1 MKMQKR
7 ISTYLFKALSFFLV
21 MALSGVKSFL
31 DGKANPL
38 GVDKDFLALV
48 QSDNQDS
55 FGYFKSK
62 LIPDGKTSSGQ
73 LGVAKEKYDMA
84 VAQYEKVQVNKDSIA
99 GELEAQ
105 RSKFDDRLRA
115 IVGAEYGTLAYETP
129 EKNTGGEISIQLKNI
144 ELAINR
150 IGHNAQEIKN
160 LESQIQ
166 NEIERRGKEIGINN
180 RMADTY
186 IRYGN
191 KQIKLTKEIGAINAV
206 QAFANS
212 TAKASDNWLT
222 SFGASIFGNSTN
234 GVIQAAAEV
243 GKAFLNAEKERLTAR
258 QSAEIVYLNSEIS
271 DINSAAR
278 VKDLLLG
285 MSTLAIESQQAAISL
300 AQEQGRLQAILDEKS
315 HLEARRA
322 EARGDL
328 GKRYFADPSHRII
341 MNQYII
347 ESGFAFDEAQ
357 FWVFMMARA
366 LEYKWNRSLS
376 TSYSG
381 KGYTAS
387 TVFALR
393 NAAELVEMARA
404 LSNFDDIQNVGVR
417 QGSQFVKFSLREDF
431 FGFKRL
437 DDKGNLLKYP
447 DPSSGKSVDAITAFR
462 SYMKQKVAAPLNAN
476 MSSFS
481 KVVHLEFDTVKENTG
496 GTFFSPTRW
505 NEKIKWIVVK
515 INAESLLPEVMV
527 WLEQS
532 GMGFIRNQ
540 FHGLQ
545 DPLHPDR
552 VIGEM
557 SGYPSKYWF
566 MGPDSK
572 WMSKDTFGFG
582 INAPI
587 IADPEAPGESWKKTE
602 FHEMPPTVSKWIL
615 EVPTE
620 RSSGQLVLNIDKIS
634 DIQIWFYNYY
644 YARNVR

>member
-1 MKMQKR
+1 
-7 ISTYLFKALSFFLV
+7 
-21 MALSGVKSFL
+21 
-31 DGKANPL
+31 
-38 GVDKDFLALV
+38 
-48 QSDNQDS
+48 
-55 FGYFKSK
+55 
-62 LIPDGKTSSGQ
+62 
-73 LGVAKEKYDMA
+73 
-84 VAQYEKVQVNKDSIA
+84 
-99 GELEAQ
+99 
-105 RSKFDDRLRA
+105 
-115 IVGAEYGTLAYETP
+115 
-129 EKNTGGEISIQLKNI
+129 
-144 ELAINR
+144 
-150 IGHNAQEIKN
+150 
-160 LESQIQ
+160 
-166 NEIERRGKEIGINN
+166 
-180 RMADTY
+180 
-186 IRYGN
+186 
-191 KQIKLTKEIGAINAV
+191 
-206 QAFANS
+206 
-212 TAKASDNWLT
+212 
-222 SFGASIFGNSTN
+222 
-234 GVIQAAAEV
+234 
-243 GKAFLNAEKERLTAR
+243 
-258 QSAEIVYLNSEIS
+258 
-271 DINSAAR
+271 
-278 VKDLLLG
+278 
-285 MSTLAIESQQAAISL
+285 
-300 AQEQGRLQAILDEKS
+300 
-315 HLEARRA
+315 
-322 EARGDL
+322 
-328 GKRYFADPSHRII
+328 

>member
-234 GVIQAAAEV
+234 GVIQVAAEV

>member
-160 LESQIQ
+160 LESQIL